1 MRYFFS
7 GADSANSQ
15 LGVGNSPAYEHA
27 TVKIVLIGFLSVSME
42 ALDGI
47 LHRSPRLIMVDRC
60 IDTPFVGRS
69 ERSKILLNPG
79 DDTAISPDVMV
90 SQLLFQIVPSLV
102 FVHVGEISVAI
113 VDNVGDAV
121 TTTLRWIKVEL
132 RKGKRGDSAVAKSHA
147 SGRCREID

>member
-1 MRYFFS
+1 
-7 GADSANSQ
+7 
-15 LGVGNSPAYEHA
+15 
-27 TVKIVLIGFLSVSME
+27 
-42 ALDGI
+42 
-47 LHRSPRLIMVDRC
+47 MVDRC

-69 ERSKILLNPG
+69 ERSEILLNPG
-79 DDTAISPDVMV
+79 DDTAISQDVMV

-121 TTTLRWIKVEL
+121 TTTLRWIKVKL